1 VFGVVFPLIVC
12 ILVDISKHN
21 EREIMNI
28 TTEAITKT
36 QIATAWKNLR
46 TQAIAALGLPADA
59 RVRIANNAVTLHAN
73 IEGNWVP
80 VMNGSAND
88 MKDWAGIRNYELKLS
103 INI

>member
-1 VFGVVFPLIVC
+1 
-12 ILVDISKHN
+12 
-21 EREIMNI
+21 MTI
-28 TTEAITKT
+28 TTDTITNT
-36 QIATAWKNLR
+36 QISTAWKNLR
-46 TQAIAALGLPADA
+46 ADAIAALGLAADA

-88 MKDWAGIRNYELKLS
+88 MKDWANVRNYDLKLS